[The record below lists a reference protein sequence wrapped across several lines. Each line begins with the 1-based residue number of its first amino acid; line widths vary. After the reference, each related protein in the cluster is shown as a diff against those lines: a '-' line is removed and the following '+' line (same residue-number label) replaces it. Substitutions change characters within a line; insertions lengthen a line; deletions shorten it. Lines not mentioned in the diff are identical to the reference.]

1 MANGKTP
8 KTTGEH
14 LIALYGHI
22 TGLKKGQDH
31 MHEDIGKLS
40 DKMDKL
46 IYILLAG
53 LLGGILTILLK

>member
-1 MANGKTP
+1 MAKNP

-22 TGLKKGQDH
+22 TGLKKGQEH
-31 MHEDIGKLS
+31 MHGDIDKLS
-40 DKMDKL
+40 GKMDKL

-53 LLGGILTILLK
+53 LLGAILAIAFK